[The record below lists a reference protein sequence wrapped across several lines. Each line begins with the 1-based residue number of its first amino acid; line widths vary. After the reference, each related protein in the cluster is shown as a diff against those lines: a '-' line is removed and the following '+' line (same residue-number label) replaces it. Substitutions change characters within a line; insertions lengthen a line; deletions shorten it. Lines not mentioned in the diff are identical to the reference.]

1 MSDYSVHFNISLTP
15 VLDHNTQAAGAMA
28 DENSWLNN
36 NSDNILQVESSASNE
51 SGESSETG
59 SIDHLITNIA
69 EQKQNN
75 NGLASSNINN
85 SATQADFVIDKFEI
99 KTSSAGVFLIT
110 AMGEKL
116 VQDKQLIAINNILYK
131 LNISQ
136 TSSIP
141 NQAPINQIAESHSL
155 NPFQSGDIWQ
165 DNHLSADTNTPSN
178 NIASFLHDTQNL
190 HSANQQSQVQ
200 TDPLNFLYQSSN
212 KPKTASEPSNLPYQA
227 YENQSLPNTATQ
239 DLYGEQLSPSPALPA
254 SSPIQQDN
262 LADQGN
268 VLSDLGI
275 DREASTIISQ
285 ETNSNAATY
294 SDSSPMD
301 MLDSFLESPSH
312 MAPNHGFN
320 QTQPAPAGLLPY
332 ETSPHYEPKHSMT
345 AENSNNVAHNIPYSH
360 YKPVNKSSI
369 LGGLKNVFKKI
380 SI

>member
-15 VLDHNTQAAGAMA
+15 VLDHNAQAPSAMA
-28 DENSWLNN
+28 DANSWLNN
-36 NSDNILQVESSASNE
+36 NSETILQVESSASNE
-51 SGESSETG
+51 PDQSSETG

-69 EQKQNN
+69 AQEQKQNN
-75 NGLASSNINN
+75 NGLASNNINN
-85 SATQADFVIDKFEI
+85 SAAQADFVTDKFEI
-99 KTSSAGVFLIT
+99 KTSPAGVFLIT

-116 VQDKQLIAINNILYK
+116 VQDKQLIAINNILYQ

-141 NQAPINQIAESHSL
+141 NQAPINQITERHSL
-155 NPFQSGDIWQ
+155 NPFQPGDIWQ
-165 DNHLSADTNTPSN
+165 DNHLSAGANTPSN
-178 NIASFLHDTQNL
+178 NFASFLQDTQNL
-190 HSANQQSQVQ
+190 HNSTQQPQVQ

-227 YENQSLPNTATQ
+227 YENQSLPNTAAQ
-239 DLYGEQLSPSPALPA
+239 DLHGEQLSPSLPA

-262 LADQGN
+262 FTDQGN

-275 DREASTIISQ
+275 DRDASTIISQ

-301 MLDSFLESPSH
+301 MLDSFLESPGH

-320 QTQPAPAGLLPY
+320 QAQPAPAGLLPY
-332 ETSPHYEPKHSMT
+332 ETSPQYQPQHSM
-345 AENSNNVAHNIPYSH
+345 APEISNTVVHSTTYSH

-369 LGGLKNVFKKI
+369 VGGIKNVFKKI
-380 SI
+380 SL